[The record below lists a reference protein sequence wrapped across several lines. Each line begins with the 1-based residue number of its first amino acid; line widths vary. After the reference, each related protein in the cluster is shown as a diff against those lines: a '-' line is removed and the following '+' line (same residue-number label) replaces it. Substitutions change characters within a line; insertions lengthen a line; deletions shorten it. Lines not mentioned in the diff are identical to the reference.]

1 MGKSSLPRARTR
13 GRHRRVEP
21 KTWQHATPPR
31 VIGYAVAVFLTV
43 IAVSSAYH
51 RTDAPQAVPE
61 PAPQGTAVQ
70 SGAKFLVPQV
80 TPTVPNL
87 TAPTPEPRL
96 VASETPAPAPTTTG
110 TAPTTIKRPAQTEA
124 PETTKAPKPASP
136 TSTSAESS
144 QPEPSQ
150 SSEPSQTTQPSEP
163 PSESAP
169 PSQPEPEPT
178 PPSSSKPA
186 HPGLLPE
193 LGGVIDG
200 ITGLLPNR

>member
-51 RTDAPQAVPE
+51 RTDSTQAAPE
-61 PAPQGTAVQ
+61 PAPQAAAAAQ
-70 SGAKFLVPQV
+70 PAAQFLVPQV
-80 TPTVPNL
+80 TPTIPDL
-87 TAPTPEPRL
+87 SAPTPEPRL
-96 VASETPAPAPTTTG
+96 VASETPEPAPITTDAAPTTT
-110 TAPTTIKRPAQTEA
+110 KRPALAKA
-124 PETTKAPKPASP
+124 PETTKAPKP
-136 TSTSAESS
+136 TSRTSSA
-144 QPEPSQ
+144 EPSQ
-150 SSEPSQTTQPSEP
+150 PTQSAEPSQTTQPSEQ

-169 PSQPEPEPT
+169 PSQPEPQPT
-178 PPSSSKPA
+178 PPSSSEPTR
-186 HPGLLPE
+186 PGLLPE

-200 ITGLLPNR
+200 LTGPLLNR

>member
-51 RTDAPQAVPE
+51 RTDAPQAPPE
-61 PAPQGTAVQ
+61 PGPQVAAAQ

-80 TPTVPNL
+80 TPTVPDL

-96 VASETPAPAPTTTG
+96 VASVTPEPGPTTTG
-110 TAPTTIKRPAQTEA
+110 TAPTTTKPPAQTEA
-124 PETTKAPKPASP
+124 PETTKAPKPTSR
-136 TSTSAESS
+136 TSTPAESS
-144 QPEPSQ
+144 QPEPTQ
-150 SSEPSQTTQPSEP
+150 SSEPSQTTQPSEQP
-163 PSESAP
+163 NETAP

-178 PPSSSKPA
+178 PPSSSKPT

-193 LGGVIDG
+193 VGGVIDG
-200 ITGLLPNR
+200 ITGPVLNR